1 VTPKWQAHPVIYEIN
16 AWRWLHELGTRSPR
30 AVTLG
35 TVPGEEWDQLASL
48 GVDAVWLMGVWE
60 RSPLGIQVANRDAK
74 LRSEFARALPDLV
87 EDDIVGSP
95 YCIRRYRVDARL
107 GGPQGL
113 AQARAALARRG
124 VRLILDFVPNHVALD
139 HHWTHDHPE
148 FFIQGTAE
156 DLRRDPESFYDV
168 GGKVVAR
175 GRDPFFPAW
184 TDVAQLNAFHPGLRR
199 AAVETVGAI
208 AEQSDGMRCDMAML
222 MMNDVFARTWGERAG
237 PRPQT
242 EYWHDV
248 IGEVRSQHPDVLFIA
263 EAYWDLEWQ
272 LQQQGFDYCYDKRL
286 YDRLVHENAGA
297 VRGHLHADLDYQ
309 NRLVRFLEN
318 HDEPRAAA
326 TLEPQARARAAAV
339 VMMTLPGAK
348 LLHEGQF
355 QGYRERM
362 PVFLR
367 RHPPQ
372 AEDRD
377 LRAFYQRLLQAQKTH
392 GGLQGEWSLCEAT
405 GWSDNQSAHNLL
417 AWSWRSGLARSLV
430 AANYSDAAAQGRVRL
445 PADDSASGPWRL
457 TDLLSGERYE
467 RDGAELQQQGLYV
480 DLKPWAFH
488 YLLLER

>member
-1 VTPKWQAHPVIYEIN
+1 MVKWQAHPVIYEIN
-16 AWRWLHELGTRSPR
+16 AWRWLHELSAGSRRSI
-30 AVTLG
+30 TLG
-35 TVPGEEWDQLASL
+35 SVPDEEWDQLASL
-48 GVDAVWLMGVWE
+48 GIDAVWLMGVWE
-60 RSPLGIQVANRDAK
+60 RSPLGIQVANRDPK
-74 LRSEFARALPDLV
+74 LRGEFARALPDLV

-107 GGPQGL
+107 GGAQGL

-124 VRLILDFVPNHVALD
+124 LRLILDFVPNHVALD
-139 HHWTHDHPE
+139 HHWTHEDPE
-148 FFIQGTAE
+148 FFIHGSAE

-175 GRDPFFPAW
+175 GRDPYFPAW
-184 TDVAQLNAFHPGLRR
+184 PDVAQLNAFHPGLRR

-208 AEQSDGMRCDMAML
+208 ADQCDGMRCDMAML
-222 MMNDVFARTWGERAG
+222 MMSEVFARTWGERAG
-237 PRPQT
+237 ARPQT
-242 EYWHDV
+242 EYWRDV

-263 EAYWDLEWQ
+263 EAYWDLEWE

-297 VRGHLHADLDYQ
+297 VRGHLQGDIAYQ

-326 TLEPQARARAAAV
+326 TLVPEGRARAAAV

-348 LLHEGQF
+348 LLHEGQLE
-355 QGYRERM
+355 GYRARM

-367 RHPPQ
+367 RHPPE
-372 AEDRD
+372 AEDRA
-377 LRAFYQRLLQAQKTH
+377 LRGFYQRLLQAQKTH
-392 GGLQGEWSLCEAT
+392 GGLNGEWALCEAT
-405 GWSDNQSAHNLL
+405 GWPDNQSAHNLL
-417 AWSWRSGLARSLV
+417 AWSWRNGLARSLV
-430 AANYSDAAAQGRVRL
+430 AANYSDTPSQGRLRL
-445 PADDSASGPWRL
+445 TWDDSAPGPWRL

-467 RDGAELQQQGLYV
+467 RDGAEVQRQGLFV

-488 YLLLER
+488 YLWLER